1 MAGQHGLFILYFLL
15 LLYCLDLFLDLYAN
29 FFRVLYSKRSF
40 FFKGVLMIIDYCL
53 AGTPKD
59 DLYNIPDDSR
69 DTEDLVSEN
78 Y

>member
-1 MAGQHGLFILYFLL
+1 MAYLYYIFSCCYTIWIYSWICMQISFVYYIL
-15 LLYCLDLFLDLYAN
+15 N
-29 FFRVLYSKRSF
+29 VLF

-78 Y
+78 YEEEI